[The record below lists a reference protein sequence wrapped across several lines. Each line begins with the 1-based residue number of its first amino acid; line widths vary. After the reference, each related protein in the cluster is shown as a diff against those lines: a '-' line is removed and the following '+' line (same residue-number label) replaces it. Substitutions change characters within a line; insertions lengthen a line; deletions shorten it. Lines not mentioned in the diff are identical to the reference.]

1 MDISKYQD
9 FFHDGS
15 VIDISHHKNN
25 IILSMES
32 AEMDKEDITD
42 DILLS
47 NDDSI
52 KGKLYINGIHSIT
65 INKEPFRGILKKTY
79 DHGSI
84 FELSIKRKSIEIC
97 VEWVD
102 FPPNSKKED
111 FSVIKIQTEDIYWE
125 NIPDLPNN

>member
-1 MDISKYQD
+1 
-9 FFHDGS
+9 
-15 VIDISHHKNN
+15 
-25 IILSMES
+25 MES
-32 AEMDKEDITD
+32 AEMDKEDLTD

-65 INKEPFRGILKKTY
+65 INKEPFVGILKKTY

-84 FELSIKRKSIEIC
+84 FELSIKKKSIELC

-102 FPPNSKKED
+102 FPPKPRRTD
-111 FSVIKIQTEDIYWE
+111 FSVIKIKAEKIYWN
-125 NIPDLPNN
+125 NIPNLPD